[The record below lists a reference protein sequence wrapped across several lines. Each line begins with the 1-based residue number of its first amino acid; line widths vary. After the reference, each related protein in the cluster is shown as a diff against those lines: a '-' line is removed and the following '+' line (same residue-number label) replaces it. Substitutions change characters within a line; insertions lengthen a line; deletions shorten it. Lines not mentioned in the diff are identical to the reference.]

1 MVAAPP
7 APSLLPLRDYQRAAL
22 DAILAAEREGVTRQL
37 VAMPTGSGKTALA
50 SHLIRETAQP
60 RGWVTVFV
68 VHRDELA
75 RQSVA
80 ALGQVNPDLAV
91 GVCKAERDDLHAN
104 VIVASAQTLA
114 QRRRLDRLVAATRQA
129 PGLLWVSDECF
140 PAGTLVGRVPIE
152 QIEVGDMVPAFDE
165 TSGRVVP
172 GRVTRLFRRRAPRL
186 MVRVTADAFAIT
198 CTANHPIFT
207 ARGWQPAGQLSEGD
221 TVYVHDESLQAARSD
236 LHRMPLA
243 VHHHEEGTARHME
256 AVGQCLLLTG
266 LPADIP
272 VAAIVGADGR
282 DEPHPRERAHAGAQP
297 DGTAGGSAAH
307 GGVSAGDWAQ
317 AARAR
322 RQRQRA
328 DRAAAQDRRGVGL
341 ADGVCGAHGSAA
353 AQPRWPECCLQDRC
367 GESSGTDRGGSGWQH
382 PLRQGPGAGR
392 EEDTLPRTLRV
403 DRVEVLESGDPGG
416 LGSLCPDGLVYN
428 IEVEHYHTYIAGG
441 IVVHNCHHDLAPSR
455 VRAISESAPDLL
467 VGLTATPERG
477 DGGRLG
483 NIYQQITFQ
492 VGMLELMARGRLA
505 RLVGVRVGT
514 DVSLDAVRTTAGEL
528 NEGDLE
534 HAVDTPERNRL
545 IVAGWRRHAAT
556 RTRTVVFCVTVAH
569 AEHVAEAFAA
579 AGVSV
584 ATVFGHTPTEQRQET
599 FRRFHEGEI
608 RVLVNVMVLTE
619 GYDEPAIDCVIV
631 ARPTKSRGLYVQM
644 VGRGARTFPDK
655 QDCLV
660 LDVVDISSRHKLVGM
675 AALTSDRSEL
685 AGAVTDDQEPAP
697 AHDQPFDLL
706 ERAEALERRR
716 RAREERQARL
726 TAEAD
731 AGKARLAAE
740 TKAVNLYAASPW
752 LWHES
757 KGVHYAPAGDGTW
770 LVVQPHPDGFRPYLL
785 QSDRTTREANLTE
798 LFDRSLDFEMAMGIA
813 HDRAPR
819 LPAKERKLYDRAAT
833 WRTETAPPSP
843 AQIAAAQ
850 KWRIP
855 LTGRETKAEVSK
867 LMDEAAFGAAHWRAT
882 RGRNR

>member
-22 DAILAAEREGVTRQL
+22 DAILAAEREGITRQL

-50 SHLIRETAQP
+50 SHLIREAAQP
-60 RGWVTVFV
+60 RGWVTVFI

-114 QRRRLDRLVAATRQA
+114 QRRRLDRLTAATRQA
-129 PGLLWVSDECF
+129 PGLLWISDE
-140 PAGTLVGRVPIE
+140 
-152 QIEVGDMVPAFDE
+152 
-165 TSGRVVP
+165 
-172 GRVTRLFRRRAPRL
+172 
-186 MVRVTADAFAIT
+186 
-198 CTANHPIFT
+198 
-207 ARGWQPAGQLSEGD
+207 
-221 TVYVHDESLQAARSD
+221 
-236 LHRMPLA
+236 
-243 VHHHEEGTARHME
+243 
-256 AVGQCLLLTG
+256 
-266 LPADIP
+266 
-272 VAAIVGADGR
+272 
-282 DEPHPRERAHAGAQP
+282 
-297 DGTAGGSAAH
+297 
-307 GGVSAGDWAQ
+307 
-317 AARAR
+317 
-322 RQRQRA
+322 
-328 DRAAAQDRRGVGL
+328 
-341 ADGVCGAHGSAA
+341 
-353 AQPRWPECCLQDRC
+353 
-367 GESSGTDRGGSGWQH
+367 
-382 PLRQGPGAGR
+382 
-392 EEDTLPRTLRV
+392 
-403 DRVEVLESGDPGG
+403 
-416 LGSLCPDGLVYN
+416 
-428 IEVEHYHTYIAGG
+428 
-441 IVVHNCHHDLAPSR
+441 CHHDLAPSR

-584 ATVFGHTPTEQRQET
+584 ATVFGHTPTEERQET

-619 GYDEPAIDCVIV
+619 GYDEPAIDCVVV

-675 AALTSDRSEL
+675 ASLTSDRSEL
-685 AGAVTDDQEPAP
+685 AGAATDDEPEP
-697 AHDQPFDLL
+697 EPEHDQPFDLL

-716 RAREERQARL
+716 REREEQQARL
-726 TAEAD
+726 SAEAD
-731 AGKARLAAE
+731 AGKARLASE

-752 LWHES
+752 LWQES
-757 KGVHYAPAGDGTW
+757 KGVHYAPAGDGLW
-770 LVVQPHPDGFRPYLL
+770 LVIKPQPDGFRPYLL
-785 QSDRTTREANLTE
+785 QSDRTTRTAELTE
-798 LFDRSLDFEMAMGIA
+798 LFDRPLDFEMAMGIA
-813 HDRAPR
+813 HDRAPQ
-819 LPAKERKLYDRAAT
+819 LPVNERRLYDRAAT
-833 WRTETAPPSP
+833 WRTQTAPPSP

-882 RGRNR
+882 RGRNH